1 MLLNSVSSY
10 LGLLLS
16 ATFFGSFETYKSLE
30 IFFTNSKRTCSQDES
45 TLNLQLYLN
54 LPSDLI
60 RTAPVLLIS
69 ALPFAQNVVFPVAL
83 MFPKQLLSSHFW
95 SDQVMGIFKLKFVRY
110 YLPVD
115 ISILLEMPKWSE
127 TSERRI
133 KSCFIL
139 KQRGIL
145 YNSDVKFKQS
155 SKQLI

>member
-1 MLLNSVSSY
+1 
-10 LGLLLS
+10 
-16 ATFFGSFETYKSLE
+16 
-30 IFFTNSKRTCSQDES
+30 
-45 TLNLQLYLN
+45 LQLYLN

-95 SDQVMGIFKLKFVRY
+95 SDQVMDELNSNLNLYGTFL
-110 YLPVD
+110 D
-115 ISILLEMPKWSE
+115 ISTVLETSE
-127 TSERRI
+127 TSERKI